1 MVVTDKTTGM
11 EIFVNFNNA
20 LALDFE
26 PSGIT
31 TAIGYITNKNGTID
45 ITNGSGTTNS
55 SSDPRIR
62 SLKSG
67 PFGIQFRSVEGGG
80 TD

>member
-11 EIFVNFNNA
+11 EIFINFSNA
-20 LALDFE
+20 LNLDFE

-31 TAIGYITNKNGTID
+31 NALGFITNKNGSID
-45 ITNGSGTTNS
+45 ITTGAGTTNS

-62 SLKSG
+62 SIKSG
-67 PFGIQFRSVEGGG
+67 PFGIQFRSIEGGG